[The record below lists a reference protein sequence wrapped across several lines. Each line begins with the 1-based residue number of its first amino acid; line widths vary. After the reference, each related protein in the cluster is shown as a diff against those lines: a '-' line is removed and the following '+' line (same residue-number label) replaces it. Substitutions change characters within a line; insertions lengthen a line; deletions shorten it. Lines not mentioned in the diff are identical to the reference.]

1 MNIRDL
7 KKGDFVDVVKPYSD
21 RRVSFKII
29 RNFLDDML
37 ILHNENNGRTIHLFY
52 DDETDM
58 KYAKYNFGL
67 EVGGD
72 KRCLLLNTL
81 LNLKVKVFNCEK
93 HVVMSCG

>member
-21 RRVSFKII
+21 RRVSFKVLLNDVGNI
-29 RNFLDDML
+29 L

-67 EVGGD
+67 EV
-72 KRCLLLNTL
+72 
-81 LNLKVKVFNCEK
+81 
-93 HVVMSCG
+93 

>member
-7 KKGDFVDVVKPYSD
+7 KEGDIVDVVKPYSD
-21 RRVSFKII
+21 RRVSFEVLLNDVGNI
-29 RNFLDDML
+29 L

-67 EVGGD
+67 EGCIDG
-72 KRCLLLNTL
+72 
-81 LNLKVKVFNCEK
+81 
-93 HVVMSCG
+93 

>member
-1 MNIRDL
+1 MVQNGFMGECMNIRDL

-21 RRVSFKII
+21 RRVSFEVLLNKVD
-29 RNFLDDML
+29 NFL

-67 EVGGD
+67 EV
-72 KRCLLLNTL
+72 
-81 LNLKVKVFNCEK
+81 
-93 HVVMSCG
+93 

>member
-21 RRVSFKII
+21 RRVSFKVI
-29 RNFLDDML
+29 RNLVDDVL
-37 ILHNENNGRTIHLFY
+37 FLHNENNDRTIHLFY

-67 EVGGD
+67 EGCID
-72 KRCLLLNTL
+72 
-81 LNLKVKVFNCEK
+81 E
-93 HVVMSCG
+93 

>member
-7 KKGDFVDVVKPYSD
+7 KKGDIVDVVKPYSD
-21 RRVSFKII
+21 RRVSFKVLLNNVD
-29 RNFLDDML
+29 NFL

-67 EVGGD
+67 EGCID
-72 KRCLLLNTL
+72 
-81 LNLKVKVFNCEK
+81 E
-93 HVVMSCG
+93 